1 MVGVITVPFQNDLG
15 VPQLR
20 SRVGL
25 FASIAALRK
34 VQRISASIP
43 HAHCG
48 ALEIICAIAR
58 ILRAIST
65 FASGK
70 HLKDAG
76 GIFRTHSLEA
86 SEGGLESS
94 TFVLVKIIFYAPFRV
109 RGCSGK
115 PTVELH
121 SGTRTCSVK
130 PGALPSGYAQNPLF

>member
-65 FASGK
+65 FASGM
-70 HLKDAG
+70 HLMMP
-76 GIFRTHSLEA
+76 EA
-86 SEGGLESS
+86 FLGL
-94 TFVLVKIIFYAPFRV
+94 
-109 RGCSGK
+109 
-115 PTVELH
+115 
-121 SGTRTCSVK
+121 TR
-130 PGALPSGYAQNPLF
+130 